1 MKLVANIKLV
11 PSKEQKKLLLD
22 TLERCNAACN
32 HLSEIGFKAGKVRQF
47 DLHKIGYN
55 IARSNFGLGAQPVVR
70 CIAKV
75 ADAYTAHKANGYEPR
90 QIAFRKHSAQPYD
103 DRIISFKDDDV
114 VSIWTLEGR
123 VKIKS
128 VMGKHQR
135 DMLAF
140 RKGEVDL
147 MYVRGDFYLACVCDI
162 DDPKLIDTLEALG
175 VDLGIASIA
184 TDSDG
189 KRHTGEA
196 IEKVRVNLLRRRS
209 GLQKRGTKAAKR
221 RLRKLSGKQ
230 SRFQKH
236 VNHCIS
242 KELVDT
248 AKRTGRAI
256 GLEELKNIRR
266 RVTAR
271 RGGRARLSNWSF
283 GQLRQFVEYKARR
296 AGVPVIFVDP
306 RYTSKGCP
314 CCGTIDNKNRPNQ
327 ATFSCVGCGHSGHAD
342 EVAARNIKL
351 RAEAAL
357 SNPALSS
364 ARLAA

>member
-11 PSKEQKKLLLD
+11 PTREQFKLLRE
-22 TLERCNAACN
+22 TLELSNKACN
-32 HLSEIGFKAGKVRQF
+32 SLSEKGFKSGKVRQF
-47 DLHKIGYN
+47 DLHKLAYAETRAEFG
-55 IARSNFGLGAQPVVR
+55 IAAQVAVR

-75 ADAYTAHKANGYEPR
+75 ADAYATHKANGREPV
-90 QIAFRKHSAQPYD
+90 QIAFRKHAAQPYD
-103 DRIISFKDDDV
+103 DRIISFKADDM
-114 VSIWTLEGR
+114 VSIWTTEGR
-123 VKIKS
+123 VRIKS

-135 DMLAF
+135 DMLVF

-147 MYVRGDFYLACVCDI
+147 MFVRGNFYLACTCDI
-162 DDPKLIDTLEALG
+162 DDPKLIDALEALG
-175 VDLGIASIA
+175 VDLGITNIA

-196 IEKVRVNLLRRRS
+196 IEKVRANLHRRRS

-221 RLRKLSGKQ
+221 LLKKLSGKQ
-230 SRFQKH
+230 ARFQKH
-236 VNHCIS
+236 VNHCVS

-248 AKRTGRAI
+248 AERTGRAI
-256 GLEELKNIRR
+256 GLEDLTHIRK

-271 RGGRARLSNWSF
+271 RGGRARLNNWAF
-283 GQLRQFVEYKARR
+283 GQLRAFVEYKAKR
-296 AGVPVIFVDP
+296 AGIPVLFVNP
-306 RYTSKGCP
+306 AYTSKGCP

-327 ATFSCVGCGHSGHAD
+327 ATFSCVGCGHEGHAD
-342 EVAARNIKL
+342 EIAARNIKL

-357 SNPALSS
+357 CNPALSS

>member
-1 MKLVANIKLV
+1 MKLVANIKLL
-11 PSKEQKKLLLD
+11 PTREQAKQLRD
-22 TLERCNAACN
+22 TLERCNEACN
-32 HLSEIGFKAGKVRQF
+32 FLSRKGFEAGVTRQF
-47 DLHKIGYN
+47 DLHKVGY
-55 IARSNFGLGAQPVVR
+55 AETREAFALGAQPAVR

-75 ADAYTAHKANGYEPR
+75 ADAYTAQKANGR
-90 QIAFRKHSAQPYD
+90 DGLVKFRKHSAQPYD
-103 DRIISFKDDDV
+103 DRIISFKADDI
-114 VSIWTLEGR
+114 VSIWTLDGR

-128 VMGKHQR
+128 AMGKHQR

-147 MYVRGDFYLACVCDI
+147 LFVRGSFYLACVCDI

-175 VDLGIASIA
+175 VDLGIANIA

-196 IEKVRVNLLRRRS
+196 IEKVRANLHRRRS

-230 SRFQKH
+230 ARFQKH
-236 VNHCIS
+236 TNHCIS
-242 KELVDT
+242 KELVET
-248 AKRTGRAI
+248 AQRSGRAI
-256 GLEELKNIRR
+256 GLEELTNIRN
-266 RVTAR
+266 RVKAR
-271 RGGRARLSNWSF
+271 RGQRARLSNWAF
-283 GQLRQFVEYKARR
+283 AQLRQFVTYKAKR

-306 RYTSKGCP
+306 KYTSKGCP
-314 CCGTIDNKNRPNQ
+314 YCGTIDAKNRPNQ
-327 ATFSCVGCGHSGHAD
+327 ATFSCVGCGHQGHAD
-342 EVAARNIKL
+342 EIAARNIKL